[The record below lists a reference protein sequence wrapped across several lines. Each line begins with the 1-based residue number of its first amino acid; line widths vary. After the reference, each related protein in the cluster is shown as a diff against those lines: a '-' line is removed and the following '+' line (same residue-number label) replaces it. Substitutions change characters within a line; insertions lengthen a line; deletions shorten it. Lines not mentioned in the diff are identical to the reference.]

1 MTDDKSTIDKKNHL
15 DIKDED
21 VARFETEGD
30 LTQHQQEL
38 DPDELTSL
46 RARRQA
52 ARQHE
57 DAFIVATDLED
68 DDQRHWQEAELEIDA
83 TRNTSVLGVEDE
95 DASGQSP
102 AVVSLNREQSQD
114 NGKSDDELEEGLE
127 DTFPASDPV
136 SATSTAVSGRAG
148 KR

>member
-1 MTDDKSTIDKKNHL
+1 MADDKSKIHNNKHL

-52 ARQHE
+52 APQHE

-68 DDQRHWQEAELEIDA
+68 DDQRDA
-83 TRNTSVLGVEDE
+83 APGT
-95 DASGQSP
+95 
-102 AVVSLNREQSQD
+102 REQ
-114 NGKSDDELEEGLE
+114 
-127 DTFPASDPV
+127 P
-136 SATSTAVSGRAG
+136 
-148 KR
+148 

>member
-15 DIKDED
+15 DIKDQD
-21 VARFETEGD
+21 VARFQTEGD

-68 DDQRHWQEAELEIDA
+68 DDQRDA
-83 TRNTSVLGVEDE
+83 APGT
-95 DASGQSP
+95 
-102 AVVSLNREQSQD
+102 REQ
-114 NGKSDDELEEGLE
+114 
-127 DTFPASDPV
+127 P
-136 SATSTAVSGRAG
+136 
-148 KR
+148 